1 LIDLKVIFLDV
12 DGVLNNDATTTH
24 TKGGAEFVDDYLI
37 ERLKG
42 LIDATGATVIM
53 SSSWRYGLTC
63 ERHHDDFVELIEK
76 LESHGV
82 CVSGYTP
89 TMNTAHKSVEIK
101 QYLLDHPEVDR
112 FVILDDDEIE
122 LYPDQ
127 HVETLNRYGLTD
139 ENVDEAIEI
148 LNKN

>member
-1 LIDLKVIFLDV
+1 MKVIFLDV
-12 DGVLNNDATTTH
+12 DGVLNNDFTTTR
-24 TKGGAEFVDDYLI
+24 TKSGAEFVDDYLI
-37 ERLKG
+37 ERLKK
-42 LIDATGATVIM
+42 IVDATSATVIM
-53 SSSWRYGLTC
+53 SSSWRYGLNC

-82 CVSGYTP
+82 YVSGYTP

-122 LYPDQ
+122 LYPEQ

-139 ENVDEAIEI
+139 ENVEEAIEI

>member
-1 LIDLKVIFLDV
+1 MKVIFLDV
-12 DGVLNNDATTTH
+12 DGVLNNDY
-24 TKGGAEFVDDYLI
+24 TKTYTKSGAEFVDDYLI
-37 ERLKG
+37 ERLKA
-42 LIDATGATVIM
+42 LIAATDATVIM

-63 ERHHDDFVELIEK
+63 ARHHDDFVELIEK
-76 LESHGV
+76 LESHGIH
-82 CVSGYTP
+82 VSGYTP

-101 QYLLDHPEVDR
+101 QYLLEHPEVDK

-122 LYPDQ
+122 LFPEQ

-139 ENVDEAIEI
+139 ENVEEAIKI

>member
-1 LIDLKVIFLDV
+1 MKVIFLDV
-12 DGVLNNDATTTH
+12 DGVLNNDFTTTR
-24 TKGGAEFVDDYLI
+24 TKSGAEFVDDYLI
-37 ERLKG
+37 ERLKKI
-42 LIDATGATVIM
+42 IDATGATIIM

-82 CVSGYTP
+82 YVEDYTP

-101 QYLLDHPEVDR
+101 QYLLDNPEIDR
-112 FVILDDDEIE
+112 FVVLDDDEIE
-122 LYPDQ
+122 LYPEQ

-139 ENVDEAIEI
+139 ENVEEAIEI

>member
-1 LIDLKVIFLDV
+1 
-12 DGVLNNDATTTH
+12 
-24 TKGGAEFVDDYLI
+24 
-37 ERLKG
+37 
-42 LIDATGATVIM
+42 
-53 SSSWRYGLTC
+53 
-63 ERHHDDFVELIEK
+63 
-76 LESHGV
+76 
-82 CVSGYTP
+82 
-89 TMNTAHKSVEIK
+89 MNTAHKSVEIK